1 MSLRMLPFASFKVQ
15 FGVYK
20 WQKKERYPYHG
31 VKNTQ
36 EINTVHV
43 NFLLNKLKKSYILKK
58 AVINQVF
65 CLEYEIQETIRQY
78 FDEEFWVNV

>member
-1 MSLRMLPFASFKVQ
+1 M
-15 FGVYK
+15 
-20 WQKKERYPYHG
+20 
-31 VKNTQ
+31 
-36 EINTVHV
+36 HV
-43 NFLLNKLKKSYILKK
+43 NVLLNKLKKSYILKK